1 MYIEELHDR
10 IGDSSLFNYRFTTE
24 RVEWFAELTMDNN
37 PLHLDKEYAAT
48 TRFEKP
54 VVHGML
60 VASMFS
66 KIFGTQFPGEGTVY
80 STQQLEFINP
90 VYHEDFVCATVK
102 LREIVDNIAIFETTA
117 EVYIPGGVR
126 PVITGEAEIWLPSMK
141 YKPQEFEH
149 SPERD
154 EKVFKEIEEKYNTIF
169 QPDDTVLELLSIAK
183 KWRAK
188 AQMRE
193 AKIKELELDAKRWR
207 VFSDLWDQMTAPWC

>member
-10 IGDSSLFNYRFTTE
+10 IGDSSLFNYHFTTE
-24 RVEWFAELTMDNN
+24 KVEWFAELTMDNN

-54 VVHGML
+54 IVHGML

-66 KIFGTQFPGEGTVY
+66 KIFGTQFPGEGTIY

-102 LREIVDNIAIFETTA
+102 LREIIDNIAIFETTA
-117 EVYIPGGVR
+117 EVYISGGVR

-141 YKPQEFEH
+141 KQYDH

-154 EKVFKEIEEKYNTIF
+154 EEVFRIIEEAYGTEFNGEMA
-169 QPDDTVLELLSIAK
+169 LELMTIAK

-193 AKIKELELDAKRWR
+193 AKIKELEPDAKRWR
-207 VFSDLWDQMTAPWC
+207 VFSGLWDQMTAPWC

>member
-37 PLHLDKEYAAT
+37 PLHLDRKYAAT

-66 KIFGTQFPGEGTVY
+66 KIFGTQFPGEGAVY
-80 STQQLEFINP
+80 SKQRLEFVRP
-90 VYHEDFVCATVK
+90 VHHEEFVCATVK
-102 LREIVDNIAIFETTA
+102 LREIDGNIAIFETTA
-117 EVYIPGGVR
+117 EVYLPGGTK

-141 YKPQEFEH
+141 KFKFKH

-154 EKVFKEIEEKYNTIF
+154 EKVFQIIEEIYGTEEADGALI
-169 QPDDTVLELLSIAK
+169 LELMSIAK
-183 KWRAK
+183 KWRSK

-193 AKIKELELDAKRWR
+193 AVNKELEADAKRWR
-207 VFSDLWDQMTAPWC
+207 VFSKLWDEAMEEKK